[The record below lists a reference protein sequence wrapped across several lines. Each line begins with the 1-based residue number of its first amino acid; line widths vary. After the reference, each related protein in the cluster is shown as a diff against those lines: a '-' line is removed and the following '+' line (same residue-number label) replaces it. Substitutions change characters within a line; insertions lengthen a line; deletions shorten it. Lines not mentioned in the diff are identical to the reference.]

1 MASRKII
8 FLIAVGI
15 LWLLIILGVVTLA
28 NKQENNQNSKVE
40 SLSIWVVWGTTE
52 EYLKIFAW
60 FNELWAM
67 YKNTLLDVRVFPS
80 YSSYRETLLATLD
93 IWKGPDVFMI
103 EWDGDEVLASKSVPV
118 PEPYVNL
125 SDFEKRYDDIF
136 LPLLGTM
143 GEGETLAKTIKG
155 VPLGYETL
163 WVFYNKAYFP
173 SIPKTWNDIGLLYS
187 SNKSYFPV
195 NIWLWPRY
203 TPDATDII
211 AYFFL
216 KNWVHET
223 KDLPNAGSALEEY
236 LRYGNTEKSA
246 PISPVDDTVTAIEN
260 TTDTVENLTDTAIT
274 VWPKIEEHWEA
285 LIWMKDEYDETWH
298 STIDSFMRGKIGMVI
313 GFPSTIREIEKAQK
327 RAWESAVTSLIL
339 TERIPQN
346 SLWKSR
352 LNIARYKYLAVSA
365 KSANPKAAADFLSYL
380 MNQKTLSMAVDVF
393 PYLISPDRTISQ
405 TQWQK
410 SLSTLFTRAYL
421 GAFIPEDGES
431 LFVYNYWVKNEYE
444 KIFEEYLDRKN
455 KIDINNTL
463 TRVKDAVECKIEST
477 VWWILSDKCL
487 K

>member
-1 MASRKII
+1 
-8 FLIAVGI
+8 
-15 LWLLIILGVVTLA
+15 
-28 NKQENNQNSKVE
+28 
-40 SLSIWVVWGTTE
+40 
-52 EYLKIFAW
+52 
-60 FNELWAM
+60 M
-67 YKNTLLDVRVFPS
+67 YKNTLLDVRVFPN
-80 YSSYRETLLATLD
+80 YSSYRDTLLATLD
-93 IWKGPDVFMI
+93 IGKGPDIFMI

-143 GEGETLAKTIKG
+143 GEWESLVKTIKG
-155 VPLGYETL
+155 VPLWYETL

-173 SIPKTWNDIGLLYS
+173 SVPKTWNDIWLLYS
-187 SNKSYFPV
+187 SNKSFFPV
-195 NIWLWPRY
+195 NIWLGPRY

-216 KNWVHET
+216 KNGVHET

-236 LRYGNTEKSA
+236 LRYGNTEKTASN
-246 PISPVDDTVTAIEN
+246 SPADEVSNTIEN
-260 TTDTVENLTDTAIT
+260 ASDTVENLTDTEIPVT
-274 VWPKIEEHWEA
+274 TKVENHWEA
-285 LIWMKDEYDETWH
+285 LISLKDEYDETWY

-313 GFPSTIREIEKAQK
+313 WFPSTIREIEKAQK

-346 SLWKSR
+346 SLGKSR

-365 KSANPKAAADFLSYL
+365 KSSNGKAAADFLNYL
-380 MNQKTLSMAVDVF
+380 MNQKTLSTAVDVF

-410 SLSTLFTRAYL
+410 SLSTLFTRTYL
-421 GAFIPEDGES
+421 NAFIPEDGES
-431 LFVYNYWVKNEYE
+431 LLVYNYWVKNEYE
-444 KIFEEYLDRKN
+444 KIFEESLDRKN